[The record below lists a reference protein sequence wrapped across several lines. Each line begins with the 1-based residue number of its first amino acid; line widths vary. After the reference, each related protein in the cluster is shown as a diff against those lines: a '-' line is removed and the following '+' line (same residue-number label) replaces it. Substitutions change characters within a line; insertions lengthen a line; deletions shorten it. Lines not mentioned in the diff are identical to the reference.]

1 MSRRRLD
8 VDRTRERL
16 LGLGLAH
23 AADQLEPLLSEAV
36 KEGHAPHAVVDALLE
51 AECWRASRT
60 DPLLAVVRE

>member
-1 MSRRRLD
+1 MSRRKLD

-36 KEGHAPHAVVDALLE
+36 KEGHAPHALIDALLD
-51 AECWRASRT
+51 AEH
-60 DPLLAVVRE
+60 